1 MKNSLYDKYGGFSSI
16 SRIVMALYDRL
27 LDDDDVGPFFD
38 DVDLPKLIDHQTKFI
53 SALMGGPASF
63 SDGHIQRAHAHMIVS
78 DAHFDQLKSLVRETL
93 EEFEIEPEDIEAV
106 LGEFEVRRHLLVG
119 TGHVD

>member
-1 MKNSLYDKYGGFSSI
+1 
-16 SRIVMALYDRL
+16 
-27 LDDDDVGPFFD
+27 
-38 DVDLPKLIDHQTKFI
+38 
-53 SALMGGPASF
+53 MGGPASF

-78 DAHFDQLKSLVRETL
+78 DAHFYQLKSLVRETL